1 MVAFWKWSKLLW
13 WNFQN
18 KASKR
23 FLLKNN
29 PLYVRVAFVI
39 HIKLTFRLY
48 GKFWAFFFL
57 LDIFLLHQYIHNFLV
72 SFLSCHI
79 NWSQSK
85 FLSRIRVF
93 NHLMTSTNHL
103 SKPILLNVAHCVLFC
118 FFGQVNDSSPFCL
131 VTRSEAILGPFLLL
145 KIRVFQNFIANVDWS
160 IHNQFSYLVK

>member
-1 MVAFWKWSKLLW
+1 MYKSKLLW

-18 KASKR
+18 KVSKR

-48 GKFWAFFFL
+48 GKFWAFFS
-57 LDIFLLHQYIHNFLV
+57 YWTY
-72 SFLSCHI
+72 SYCI
-79 NWSQSK
+79 N
-85 FLSRIRVF
+85 
-93 NHLMTSTNHL
+93 TSTTSWCPFSVATSIGVSPNLFRGLGFSTIWWHPL
-103 SKPILLNVAHCVLFC
+103 TTCPNVAHCVLFC